1 MFVPVTPTRLLDT
14 RFGPGPVG
22 AVAAQASIGLQ
33 ITGNSPVPSSGVGAV
48 VLNVTETGPSQA
60 GNITVCPSDVSVPTA
75 SNLNFVKGDTYPN
88 LTITKVGSD
97 GKVKLANQS
106 AGTTYLLA
114 DVAGYFLK

>member
-1 MFVPVTPTRLLDT
+1 
-14 RFGPGPVG
+14 
-22 AVAAQASIGLQ
+22 
-33 ITGNSPVPSSGVGAV
+33 PVPASGVGAV

-60 GNITVCPSDVSVPTA
+60 GNITVYPSDVSVPTA
-75 SNLNFVKGDTYPN
+75 SNLNFVTGDTYPN
-88 LTITKVGSD
+88 LTITKVGGTD